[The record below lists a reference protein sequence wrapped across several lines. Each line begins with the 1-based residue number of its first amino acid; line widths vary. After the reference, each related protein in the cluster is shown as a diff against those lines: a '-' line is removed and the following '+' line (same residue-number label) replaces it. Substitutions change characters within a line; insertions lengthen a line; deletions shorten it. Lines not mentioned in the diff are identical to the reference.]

1 MNSLSNVLMLSK
13 REKSRANS
21 KEALSD
27 PRLPTHI
34 KNAISY
40 QNLISDLKTSWKQL
54 QTTRNTARTD
64 AWNAHSKPI
73 SQQI

>member
-13 REKSRANS
+13 REKSRNNS
-21 KEALSD
+21 KETLTD

-40 QNLISDLKTSWKQL
+40 QNLIENLKTSWKQL
-54 QTTRNTARTD
+54 QTTRGTANRD
-64 AWNAHSKPI
+64 IWHQRSK
-73 SQQI
+73 QI